1 MILNT
6 QRQEAYE
13 AEKAQAKRS
22 TITEALGYMVGKYIL
37 LPLVKLINAYFLSIL
52 WVAFFLCMAG
62 RSIWLGLLAAAL
74 LGAAIYFPQTRIFS
88 LVGPFIAQRER
99 KKRAVRLAEGN
110 DMLRMTGIVSTNDE
124 TEYECE
130 AHKDDKENIT
140 LRIIDPM
147 YNTTSEDIINRLNE
161 NIDKYGVK
169 RIVKAEDDNA
179 WLKILMFKTDPLRK
193 NQTIWEPQ
201 PLDEEKMR
209 VTCAVNSVGEAQSIS
224 FKNTSGMTVAGVP
237 GSGKTG
243 GLTSF
248 LLPVALSENVELS
261 VIDGKG
267 GHDWAEYKPI
277 CSYYSNDDEDLQA
290 MKDYLEAAVE
300 DMRER
305 VQTMPAK
312 LGVANFWS
320 ASIEQR
326 RAAGLKHKIIV
337 IDECQNYFEKRTNKE
352 ENALIQDIVRL
363 ATSLVKKGRSAG
375 ITLIATTQKPTSE
388 SLPTG
393 LRDNCSLKIC
403 FQVSTKEAQKAAL
416 GDVALDD
423 SNSPVNIHENAGEAV
438 IVGEAG
444 KPLNVKFFYMEPDTQ
459 KMLIDNEV
467 AKRKTAGVT
476 TL

>member
-1 MILNT
+1 MILNN

-13 AEKAQAKRS
+13 AGKEQAKRS

-37 LPLVKLINAYFLSIL
+37 LPLVKLITAYFLSIL
-52 WVAFFLCMAG
+52 WVLFFLFMAG
-62 RSIWLGLLAAAL
+62 KSIWLGIIAAAVV
-74 LGAAIYFPQTRIFS
+74 GAAIYFPQTRILS
-88 LVGPFIAQRER
+88 IVGPFIAQRER

-124 TEYECE
+124 ADYECE

-140 LRIIDPM
+140 FRILEPM
-147 YNTTSEDIINRLNE
+147 YNITSEDIINRLNE

-179 WLKILMFKTDPLRK
+179 WLKILMFKADPLK
-193 NQTIWEPQ
+193 ENQTIWEPQ

-209 VTCAVNSVGEAQSIS
+209 VTCAVNSVGDPQSIS

-290 MKDYLEAAVE
+290 MKNYLEAAVE

-320 ASIEQR
+320 ASIERR

-337 IDECQNYFEKRTNKE
+337 IDECQNFFEKRTNKE

-403 FQVSTKEAQKAAL
+403 FEVSTKEAQKAAL

-444 KPLNVKFFYMEPDTQ
+444 KPSNVKFYYMEPDTQ
-459 KMLIDNEV
+459 KMLIDAEV

-476 TL
+476 SL